1 VRWHVQLV
9 FVDVDVVLAVFGV
22 VVVASVVFLCQGG
35 CMLVMPVKLAPH
47 VTPPTGAYSF
57 INGGSSS
64 VGWLLKGGC
73 HLMGPNADEN
83 DWNSDWIA

>member
-1 VRWHVQLV
+1 M
-9 FVDVDVVLAVFGV
+9 FVDVDVVPAVVGV

-47 VTPPTGAYSF
+47 VTPTGAYSF

-73 HLMGPNADEN
+73 HLMDPNADE
-83 DWNSDWIA
+83 DWNSDWIAYQVRVTW